1 MLGLQT
7 ASNDGM
13 STSRREGMS
22 LSTSPYNRAM
32 PLLENGVSLKPYNT
46 FGVEARAEW
55 FARIRTH
62 DELEAALADPRVQR
76 MPRLVLGGGS
86 NLLFTRDFEGLV
98 VKIELPGIHL
108 LEDGGELRLVRIG
121 AGENWH
127 ATVERLLD
135 SGLPGLENLALIPG
149 LVGAAPIQNIG
160 AYGVELAE
168 RFHSLEAW
176 DTEMRAVQW
185 LDAAACRFGYR
196 DSAFKHEPGR
206 RIILS
211 VTLALPRHWSPVT
224 GYADVANELR
234 ARNIDRPAA
243 RDIFDAVIAIRRR
256 KLPDPAV
263 IGNAGSFF
271 KNPVVTREQRNDL
284 IGRFPSLVNYDIG
297 GGRSK
302 LAAGWLIEACGL
314 KGAVRGRTGVHDRQ
328 ALVLVNRGEASGAE
342 ILALA
347 REVQDAV
354 RARFG
359 IELEPEPT
367 VL

>member
-1 MLGLQT
+1 
-7 ASNDGM
+7 
-13 STSRREGMS
+13 
-22 LSTSPYNRAM
+22 M
-32 PLLENGVSLKPYNT
+32 PLLESGVSLKPYNT

-55 FARIRTH
+55 FARIRTR
-62 DELEAALADPRVQR
+62 DELEAALGDPRVQHK
-76 MPRLVLGGGS
+76 PRLVLGGGS

-98 VKIELPGIHL
+98 VKIALADFEL
-108 LEDGGELRLVRIG
+108 LEDGGEQRLVRVG

-127 ATVERLLD
+127 ATVARLLD
-135 SGLPGLENLALIPG
+135 ARQPGLENLALIPG
-149 LVGAAPIQNIG
+149 QVGAAPIQNIG

-176 DTEMRAVQW
+176 DTESRTVQT
-185 LDAAACRFGYR
+185 LSADACHFGYR
-196 DSAFKHEPGR
+196 DSVFKHEPGR
-206 RIILS
+206 HIILS
-211 VTLALPRHWSPVT
+211 VTFALPRDWSPVA
-224 GYADVANELR
+224 GYADVSHELR
-234 ARNIDRPAA
+234 AGNINDPTA

-256 KLPDPAV
+256 KLPDPAI

-271 KNPVVTREQRNDL
+271 KNPVVIREQRNEL

-297 GGRSK
+297 GGRFK

-314 KGAVRGRTGVHDRQ
+314 KGAVRGRAGVYERQ
-328 ALVLVNRGEASGAE
+328 ALVLVNRGDASGAE

-354 RARFG
+354 RTRFG